1 MTTDRPAATQP
12 WYGSRA
18 RLTGLFV
25 AACVFSLL
33 VANLASTWLN
43 QYDLNIYD
51 SAVRSWTS
59 GNGLYEYSQWD
70 PTMGSIGFTYPP
82 LAAVLMAPMA
92 SVGFTTVQVVT
103 LTAIVVAG
111 AAMLA
116 VILVRVLPSQFS
128 PGRALLSGA
137 RVLTR
142 KETLAA
148 ILVLTPIAFTTEPW
162 RENLSFGQ
170 INIFL
175 GLLVA
180 ADLLWISKKYPRYAG
195 IGVGLAT
202 ALKITPGI
210 FLIQLLVTRQWR
222 AARNGIG
229 TAVIGTVIGGLAMP
243 RDTWSYFT
251 ERLWDTS
258 KVGSPAYVQ
267 NQSLNGVAVRFFDIN
282 TDSKTLWLLGSIM
295 VLVVGMVA
303 VARLHKVNPVAA
315 MTVTGLVGVLIAPVS
330 WMHHNVWV
338 VPALLL
344 LIVGWWQLRG
354 SHGEQR
360 RHRIALAVL
369 SVVGLLSW
377 GMHPATYLHRTVVW
391 YDASTVEL
399 VLSAV
404 PMLWCLVLVLF
415 ADWCFRSPGSAPAA
429 AGDRVAG
436 SRSALRSEKKSERDE
451 W

>member
-12 WYGSRA
+12 WYGTRA
-18 RLTGLFV
+18 RLTGLFAV
-25 AACVFSLL
+25 VCVFALL
-33 VANLASTWLN
+33 VATFASTWLN

-59 GNGLYEYSQWD
+59 GNGLYEYSRWD
-70 PTMGSIGFTYPP
+70 PVMGNIGFTYPP

-92 SVGFTTVQVVT
+92 SVSFTTVQIVT
-103 LTAIVVAG
+103 LTAILLAG
-111 AAMLA
+111 ATMVAL
-116 VILVRVLPSQFS
+116 ILVQVLPSEWS
-128 PGRALLSGA
+128 PGKALLTGA
-137 RVLTR
+137 RTLTR

-148 ILVLTPIAFTTEPW
+148 VLVVTPIAFTTESW

-180 ADLLWISKKYPRYAG
+180 VDLLWISKKYPRWAG
-195 IGVGLAT
+195 VGIGLAT

-222 AARNGIG
+222 AARNGIA
-229 TAVIGTVIGGLAMP
+229 TAVAATLVGGMAMP
-243 RDTWSYFT
+243 RDTWAYFT

-258 KVGSPAYVQ
+258 KVGSPAYYQ
-267 NQSLNGVAVRFFDIN
+267 NQSLNGVAVRVFGIN
-282 TDSKTLWLLGSIM
+282 TDSKTLWLLGAVV
-295 VLVVGMVA
+295 VLVIGMVA
-303 VARLHKVNPVAA
+303 VARLHRVNPVAA

-354 SHGEQR
+354 AHGEQR
-360 RHRIALAVL
+360 RHRIALAAL
-369 SVVGLLSW
+369 TVVGLLSW
-377 GMHPATYLHRTVVW
+377 GMHPATYLDRTVVW

-415 ADWCFRSPGSAPAA
+415 ADWCFRTPGVPPAPAA
-429 AGDRVAG
+429 EQVPG
-436 SRSALRSEKKSERDE
+436 SRSVLRSEKKRHRDE

>member
-1 MTTDRPAATQP
+1 
-12 WYGSRA
+12 
-18 RLTGLFV
+18 
-25 AACVFSLL
+25 
-33 VANLASTWLN
+33 
-43 QYDLNIYD
+43 
-51 SAVRSWTS
+51 
-59 GNGLYEYSQWD
+59 
-70 PTMGSIGFTYPP
+70 MGSIGFTYPP